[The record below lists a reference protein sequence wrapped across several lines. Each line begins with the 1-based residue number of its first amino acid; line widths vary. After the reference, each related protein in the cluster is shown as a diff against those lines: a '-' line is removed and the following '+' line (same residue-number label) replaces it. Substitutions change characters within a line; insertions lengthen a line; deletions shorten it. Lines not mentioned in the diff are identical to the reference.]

1 MYYGKDERMYRLLII
16 DDEPMVREG
25 IKILVPW
32 DEYGFESIS
41 DACDGKEGLKKVLE
55 FFPDLVLVDIKM
67 PGLSGIELIKSAK
80 EQGFKGKF
88 IILTGHSD
96 FEFAKSAISL
106 GVRAYLLKPIDEDE
120 LINNINDIVKEL
132 DAKKDMDAFLSISE
146 LTAKKELLRRLLL
159 SSSLRIE
166 MEKEIKQ
173 YGLNF
178 YYPKYCVAILS
189 PKIKKHYIEDYANME
204 DQAYPKEIIGDLEKV
219 YLEDKLVLIGKGYN
233 YEQFEE
239 LLKQY
244 NEKVRNVKGEG
255 LFITIGHNVA
265 NWWDIYFSYECA
277 KMLSN
282 YQFLLED
289 KEIINIHMVECM
301 DLIED
306 NETFDSQI
314 VDFIEVGD
322 TNEIKNIIANK
333 KEYYQSRLLNESDI
347 KVKIT
352 HSLNKIYTKLEK
364 SYESKKEE
372 MGHFDEVLKTIKDCC
387 TLDEIMEGVLTYC
400 LKISEVVKSAS
411 TDNVVK
417 RMILYMEKNYEKDLK
432 LESLSK
438 VFSYNSAY
446 LGKIFKKYTG
456 DSFNNTLDII
466 RINNAKRLLNETDL
480 KVYQVSEQ
488 VGYSNIDYFYSKF
501 KKYVGISPK
510 EFKNK

>member
-1 MYYGKDERMYRLLII
+1 MYRLLII

-25 IKILVPW
+25 IKILLPW
-32 DEYGFESIS
+32 EDYGFEITS

-55 FFPDLVLVDIKM
+55 LLPDLVLVDIKM
-67 PGLSGIELIKSAK
+67 PGLSGIELIKNAK

-132 DAKKDMDAFLSISE
+132 DAKKDMDAFLSSSE
-146 LTAKKELLRRLLL
+146 LTAKKELLRRLLV
-159 SSSLRIE
+159 SSCDRNE
-166 MEKEIKQ
+166 MEKEIKK
-173 YGLNF
+173 YGLDF
-178 YYPKYCVAILS
+178 YYAKYCVAILA
-189 PKIKKHYIEDYANME
+189 PKIKKYYFEEYVGME
-204 DQAYPKEIIGDLEKV
+204 EQNYPKEIIGELEKV
-219 YLEDKLVLIGKGYN
+219 YIKDKLVLIGKGYG

-244 NEKVRNVKGEG
+244 NEKVKHIIGEG
-255 LFITIGHNVA
+255 LFITIGHDVA
-265 NWWDIYFSYECA
+265 NWWDICFSYECA
-277 KMLSN
+277 KMLSD

-289 KEIINIHMVECM
+289 KEIINIQMVEGM
-301 DLIED
+301 DLKED

-314 VDFIEVGD
+314 AYFIEIGD
-322 TNEIKNIIANK
+322 ISEIRNILTQR
-333 KEYYQSRLLNESDI
+333 KEYYQSKLLNESDI
-347 KVKIT
+347 KIKIAY
-352 HSLNKIYTKLEK
+352 SLNKIHGKLEK
-364 SYESKKEE
+364 SYENKKED
-372 MGHFDEVLKTIKDCC
+372 MGDFNDVLNTIKDSY
-387 TLDEIMEGVLTYC
+387 TLDEIMEGVLKYC
-400 LKISEVVKSAS
+400 LRISEVVKTAS

-417 RMILYMEKNYEKDLK
+417 RMLLFMEKNYEKDLK

-438 VFSYNSAY
+438 VFNYNSAY
-446 LGKIFKKYTG
+446 LGKIFKKNTG

-466 RINNAKRLLNETDL
+466 RINNAKRLLSETEL

-501 KKYVGISPK
+501 KKYVGVSPK
-510 EFKNK
+510 EFKKR